1 MSVDVNRGEKLPI
14 HINMTFPALPCEG
27 PFPTLFNWTIVS
39 VFPSLFMGPLSSRH
53 CCTESA
59 SLASHEY
66 KSKVISVWLIWLLTN
81 LCVVWGN
88 SSKFGR
94 YRHVWE
100 T

>member
-27 PFPTLFNWTIVS
+27 PFPTLLNWTIVS

-53 CCTESA
+53 CWTEIA

-66 KSKVISVWLIWLLTN
+66 KSKVIPVWLIWLFTN

-88 SSKFGR
+88 SFKFGR

>member
-27 PFPTLFNWTIVS
+27 PFPTLLNWTIVS

-53 CCTESA
+53 CCTEIA

-66 KSKVISVWLIWLLTN
+66 KSKVIQS
-81 LCVVWGN
+81 G
-88 SSKFGR
+88 
-94 YRHVWE
+94 
-100 T
+100 